1 MLIDGKGCWLSR
13 CATFSPA
20 PGRPALFLD
29 RDNLVLHDP
38 GFLHRADDV
47 ALMDGVASLI
57 TMANRA
63 GWPVV
68 IVSNQSG
75 IARGLF
81 DWDAFQAV
89 NARMEEQL
97 CERGAHLSLILA
109 CAWHVARHGPLKGA
123 HNWRKPGTGMIE
135 AAAALLGTDLA
146 RSWMA
151 GDRISD
157 ISCARRAGIGRGM
170 LVNARISRPASR
182 RLADGFNLEIGPSL
196 PALIG
201 DLSRDQGVARA
212 GARS

>member
-13 CATFSPA
+13 CASFTPA

-47 ALMDGVASLI
+47 ALMDGAASLI
-57 TMANRA
+57 RMANGA

-68 IVSNQSG
+68 ILSNQSG

-89 NARMEEQL
+89 NQRMEAL
-97 CERGAHLSLILA
+97 LADRGAYLSLILA
-109 CAWHVARHGPLKGA
+109 CAWHVAGQAPLQGA
-123 HNWRKPGTGMIE
+123 HNWRKPGTGMVE
-135 AAAALLGTDLA
+135 AAAALLGTDLP
-146 RSWMA
+146 RSWMV

-157 ISCARRAGIGRGM
+157 IRCARRAGIGRGL
-170 LVNARISRPASR
+170 LVNSRTLRPASR
-182 RLADGFNLEIGPSL
+182 RLADGFNLEVGPSL

-201 DLSRDQGVARA
+201 DLRSGTVAAGA